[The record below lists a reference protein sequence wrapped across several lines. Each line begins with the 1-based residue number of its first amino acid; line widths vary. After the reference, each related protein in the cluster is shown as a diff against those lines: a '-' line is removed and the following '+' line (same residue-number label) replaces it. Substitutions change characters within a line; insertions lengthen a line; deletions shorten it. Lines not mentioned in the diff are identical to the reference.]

1 MTSFGG
7 TRGSSSLTTTYADR
21 IRELVSEERI
31 ADARRLL
38 KEGLE
43 ANPHDSHL
51 NRFERL
57 LALPETTK
65 VQKQDVDR
73 TEEFEWLAG
82 HREEYLGRRVAV
94 QGKELVVDAASLK
107 ELRQMLSDR
116 EFEIPPL
123 VHCIE

>member
-1 MTSFGG
+1 M
-7 TRGSSSLTTTYADR
+7 
-21 IRELVSEERI
+21 
-31 ADARRLL
+31 
-38 KEGLE
+38 
-43 ANPHDSHL
+43 
-51 NRFERL
+51 
-57 LALPETTK
+57 PETTK

-82 HREEYLGRRVAV
+82 HREEYLGRWVAV

-116 EFEIPPL
+116 ELEIPPL